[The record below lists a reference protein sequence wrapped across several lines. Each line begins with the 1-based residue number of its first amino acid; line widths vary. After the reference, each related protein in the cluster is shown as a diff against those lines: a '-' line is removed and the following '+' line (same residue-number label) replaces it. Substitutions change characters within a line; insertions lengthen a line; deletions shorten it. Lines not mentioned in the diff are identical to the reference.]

1 MDMNYDVRVTLM
13 HFATSKFNI
22 ETIKMFRK
30 SRSTNNFKLLADLIF
45 FQI

>member
-1 MDMNYDVRVTLM
+1 MDMNYDVWVTLM

-22 ETIKMFRK
+22 ETIECLVIEIDQQFQIFGWF
-30 SRSTNNFKLLADLIF
+30 NF